1 MDVLFIEEYYFL
13 SKIFLKKKIF
23 LNYYILPEH
32 LMFFRGLG
40 ELVLFIIFTPIFY
53 SSIWN
58 KDPNYFELASNVSNI
73 ILIAIIYILSCFI
86 KSYIVIK
93 VIYNCYSQSV
103 SFLIISE
110 SITYSIAEIINFFI
124 SDNRDFYFIIFLLID
139 ILVIIITA
147 IGTLVYEEILVI
159 NKCGLDSNIAQRISS
174 RAFKDINYQ
183 YYTDSEYILEIGDVN
198 VSEEKRQKSREMP
211 EI

>member
-1 MDVLFIEEYYFL
+1 
-13 SKIFLKKKIF
+13 
-23 LNYYILPEH
+23 
-32 LMFFRGLG
+32 MFFRGLG

-58 KDPNYFELASNVSNI
+58 KEPDYFELASSVSSI
-73 ILIAIIYILSCFI
+73 ILVATIYILSCFI

-103 SFLIISE
+103 SFIIVSE
-110 SITYSIAEIINFFI
+110 SIAYSIAEIIYFFI
-124 SDNRDFYFIIFLLID
+124 SDNRDFYLIIFLLID
-139 ILVIIITA
+139 ILVIIITT

-159 NKCGLDSNIAQRISS
+159 NKCGLDSNIAPRISS

-183 YYTDSEYILEIGDVN
+183 YYTDSDNILEIGDVN
-198 VSEEKRQKSREMP
+198 VSEEKRQKSLEMP